1 MADASLILESTLSDG
16 GLVLD
21 TSRILGSAI
30 TLSHPLWLIILPLP
44 IIIYWLIPAYRT
56 KQSAIKVPFFDV
68 LVKAIGEAPTE
79 GASQLT
85 PNYWQRIILVL
96 SWVLV
101 VFAMTKPTILGEPQT
116 RENLGRDIMVVVDL
130 SGSMAEADFASLQK
144 PSLSRSNAE
153 PVKSDM
159 ISRLDAAKEVL
170 ADFAQTRKGDR
181 LGLILFGDAA
191 FVQTPFTADQE
202 VWLELL
208 NQTDVAMAGQSTH
221 LGDAIG
227 LAIKVFEENRQGSS
241 SIGNRKNKNK
251 TNSKQAELFP
261 EVEKVVIVLTDGND
275 TGSYVEPID
284 AAKVAAAK
292 GVRIHMIAMGDPATV
307 GEQALDMEIIERVA
321 KESGGEAFQAIDRSA
336 LDNAYQAIGELEP
349 QLYESTTY
357 RPKKSIHQYPIMLV
371 VCLYLMAFGLA
382 TLRRYRTRQHSQIR
396 TEEKAA
402 TETAQVGS
410 TQAGSKQSAEMGES
424 HV

>member
-1 MADASLILESTLSDG
+1 MADASLILESTFSDG
-16 GLVLD
+16 GLVID
-21 TSRILGSAI
+21 TSRLLGSAI

-96 SWVLV
+96 SWLLV
-101 VFAMTKPTILGEPQT
+101 VFALTKPTILGEPQT
-116 RENLGRDIMVVVDL
+116 RESLGRDIMVVVDL
-130 SGSMAEADFASLQK
+130 SGSMAEEDFASLQK
-144 PSLSRSNAE
+144 PNLDNSNTEFVKAE
-153 PVKSDM
+153 M

-241 SIGNRKNKNK
+241 SVGNKTRGNR
-251 TNSKQAELFP
+251 TNGKQAELSP

-336 LDNAYQAIGELEP
+336 LDEAYQAIGELEP

-357 RPKKSIHQYPIMLV
+357 RPKQSIHQYPIMLV
-371 VCLYLMAFGLA
+371 VCLYLTAFSLS
-382 TLRRYRTRQHSQIR
+382 TLRRYRASQHSQSR

-402 TETAQVGS
+402 TEAAQVGS
-410 TQAGSKQSAEMGES
+410 TQVGSKQSVGTGES